1 MDDNLGRLFDY
12 LEKNNLTENT
22 LIVYTGDQGFFLG
35 EHDFQDKRWAY
46 EPSLR
51 MPLIISYPRNIPNGT
66 RSDAIIENI
75 DFPAMMIDFAGGN
88 VPDYMQ
94 GESFKSIL
102 ESGMEPV
109 DWKQE
114 AYYQY
119 WMHMAHHDVPSHI
132 AMRTKRYKLILFYGT
147 SGHEGFR
154 SERSKFRTPPAWELY
169 DLKNDP
175 FETNNVYNDPAY
187 KEIIKNLK
195 GRFRLLRS
203 KALADKPEAAAN
215 QVIANHTVE
224 VNKVINEFWDYS
236 LEDYNKAIK
245 ISNEYAEQFSDPL
258 KYPAYEAPWLR
269 PGRLDPSEM

>member
-51 MPLIISYPRNIPNGT
+51 MPLIISYPNNIPNGT

-75 DFPAMMIDFAGGN
+75 DFPAMMIDFAEEMYRIICKVNHLNQFLKVEWSQLIGSRKLIIN
-88 VPDYMQ
+88 
-94 GESFKSIL
+94 I
-102 ESGMEPV
+102 
-109 DWKQE
+109 
-114 AYYQY
+114 

-154 SERSKFRTPPAWELY
+154 SERSKLRTPPAWELY
-169 DLKNDP
+169 DLENDP
-175 FETNNVYNDPAY
+175 FETNNVYDDPAY

-195 GRFRLLRS
+195 
-203 KALADKPEAAAN
+203 E
-215 QVIANHTVE
+215 
-224 VNKVINEFWDYS
+224 
-236 LEDYNKAIK
+236 
-245 ISNEYAEQFSDPL
+245 
-258 KYPAYEAPWLR
+258 
-269 PGRLDPSEM
+269 